1 MRKLV
6 TVRKIKDISPIEGA
20 DRIEVATID
29 GWKVVVK
36 KDEFKANDLCIY
48 FEIDSLIPRATWND
62 FLADK
67 NNPDKPVRLKTITLR
82 GQISQGLALPLNV
95 IEKDLKQKQMV
106 KNNIPSGA
114 IVEYKEP
121 NVGDDLTE
129 ILGVEKYE
137 PPVPA
142 SLGGD
147 VKGKIP
153 YTVTDEERIQ
163 NIPNIIE
170 ELKGKEVY
178 ITQKIDGTSTTFGIK
193 DGNFIVA
200 GRNWMFKNE
209 IQNTYSEMA
218 KKYNVE
224 EKLRKLTELTGE
236 EWAIQGETYGE
247 GIQKNKLGIKGHN
260 FAIFNVIKNGL
271 KQNWFSFEDIHPFR
285 SVFGDME
292 FVRILYFGEFKWN
305 NVDELLDY
313 ADTFKYPNGNQGEGI
328 VIRPVK
334 SFYSESLNSNT
345 PSFKVISNKFLKQN
359 KDS

>member
-6 TVRKIKDISPIEGA
+6 TIRSIKDIKPIEGA
-20 DRIEVATID
+20 DRIEVAVVD
-29 GWKVVVK
+29 GWNVVVK
-36 KDEFKANDLCIY
+36 KGEFKVNDLCIY
-48 FEIDSLIPRATWND
+48 FEIDSLIPRAPWND

-67 NNPDKPVRLKTITLR
+67 NNPDKPVRLKTVTLR
-82 GQISQGLALPLNV
+82 GQTSQGLALPLNV
-95 IEKDLKQKQMV
+95 LADDLRRKHMA
-106 KNNIPSGA
+106 NNIPSGA
-114 IVEYKEP
+114 IVEFKEP

-147 VKGKIP
+147 FAGKIP

-163 NIPNIIE
+163 NIPNIIGE
-170 ELKGKEVY
+170 FQGKEVY

-193 DGNFIVA
+193 DGKFIVA
-200 GRNWMFKNE
+200 GRNWMFSDG

-218 KKYNVE
+218 LKYNVE
-224 EKLRKLTELTGE
+224 SRLRKLSMLTGE

-260 FAIFNVIKNGL
+260 FAIFNVLKRGL
-271 KQNWFSFEDIHPFR
+271 KQDWLSMKEDEPFK
-285 SVFGDME
+285 SCLGDME
-292 FVRILYFGEFKWN
+292 FVRTLYVGEFNWKT
-305 NVDELLDY
+305 VDELLEY

-334 SFYSESLNSNT
+334 SFYSETLNT
-345 PSFKVISNKFLKQN
+345 VVPSFKVISNKFLKEH
-359 KDS
+359 KDA